1 MNVKIFGPP
10 SILNKTLS
18 SQLHV
23 PGARYLS
30 TTLFRA
36 LEAQGWSVPPKSPPQ
51 ANVHCLGIIDLQ
63 SSQNTE
69 SKQEEANQISENS
82 SNQDNNRHTLPLKAK
97 TVSQADAELR
107 ERLEQLSGAG
117 GACGIEYE
125 DGKPNA
131 MKRGVRNNMFRLI

>member
-1 MNVKIFGPP
+1 MTVKGLGPL
-10 SILNKTLS
+10 SFRNKTLS
-18 SQLHV
+18 SRLHV
-23 PGARYLS
+23 TGVRSLS

-36 LEAQGWSVPPKSPPQ
+36 SEAQGRSVQFKSPSQ
-51 ANVHCLGIIDLQ
+51 ANTHCFGTIDSQ
-63 SSQNTE
+63 SHQDTE
-69 SKQEEANQISENS
+69 SKQGESNQTSEKS
-82 SNQDNNRHTLPLKAK
+82 SNQDNNRRTLPPTVK

-107 ERLEQLSGAG
+107 ERLEQMSGAG

>member
-1 MNVKIFGPP
+1 MIVKGSGPL
-10 SILNKTLS
+10 SLLNKTLS

-23 PGARYLS
+23 TCVRSLS
-30 TTLFRA
+30 TTFRA
-36 LEAQGWSVPPKSPPQ
+36 SEAQGLIDPQ
-51 ANVHCLGIIDLQ
+51 GH
-63 SSQNTE
+63 QNSE
-69 SKQEEANQISENS
+69 SKQEESNQVSKNS
-82 SNQDNNRHTLPLKAK
+82 SNQDNKRHTLPPKAK

-107 ERLEQLSGAG
+107 ERLEQMSGAG

>member
-1 MNVKIFGPP
+1 MTVKGLGPL
-10 SILNKTLS
+10 SFRNKTLS
-18 SQLHV
+18 SRLHV
-23 PGARYLS
+23 TGVRSLS

-36 LEAQGWSVPPKSPPQ
+36 SEAQDS
-51 ANVHCLGIIDLQ
+51 Q
-63 SSQNTE
+63 SHQDTE
-69 SKQEEANQISENS
+69 SKQGESNQTSEKS
-82 SNQDNNRHTLPLKAK
+82 SNQDNNRRTLPPTVK

-107 ERLEQLSGAG
+107 ERLEQMSGAG

>member
-1 MNVKIFGPP
+1 MTLKVLWPI
-10 SILNKTLS
+10 SLLNRTVS

-23 PGARYLS
+23 TGVRSLS

-36 LEAQGWSVPPKSPPQ
+36 LEAQGRSVPFKSPPQ
-51 ANVHCLGIIDLQ
+51 ANTHCFGTLEPQ
-63 SSQNTE
+63 SYQTFE
-69 SKQEEANQISENS
+69 SKQEESNQTSEKL
-82 SNQDNNRHTLPLKAK
+82 SNQDSNRHTLPPKSK

-107 ERLEQLSGAG
+107 ERLEQMSGAG

>member
-1 MNVKIFGPP
+1 MIAKGSGPL

-23 PGARYLS
+23 TCVRSLS
-30 TTLFRA
+30 TTFRA
-36 LEAQGWSVPPKSPPQ
+36 SEAQG
-51 ANVHCLGIIDLQ
+51 LID
-63 SSQNTE
+63 SQGHHNPE
-69 SKQEEANQISENS
+69 SKQEESNQVSKNS
-82 SNQDNNRHTLPLKAK
+82 SNQDNKRHTLPPKAK

-107 ERLEQLSGAG
+107 ERLEQMSGAG

>member
-36 LEAQGWSVPPKSPPQ
+36 LEAQ
-51 ANVHCLGIIDLQ
+51 DLQ